1 MSIPRLSW
9 NMDEDGVISVSA
21 TDDSG
26 RMYALLDIFRR
37 PMIERGA
44 MTREEARSFQIFA
57 AERICNA
64 WNTDKSAS
72 QIAMDHKIDPDL
84 DGAEGLTQ
92 WGEGHNA
99 ACEQIAYELFRRF
112 KF

>member
-1 MSIPRLSW
+1 MKHPRLSW

-26 RMYALLDIFRR
+26 RVYALLDIFRR
-37 PMIERGA
+37 PMIEHGG
-44 MTREEARSFQIFA
+44 MTKEDAKAFQVFA

-64 WNTDKSAS
+64 WNTDKIAS
-72 QIAMDHKIDPDL
+72 QIAMDHKIDPNL
-84 DGAEGLTQ
+84 GGAEGLTP
-92 WGEGHNA
+92 WGQGHNA
-99 ACEQIAYELFRRF
+99 ACEQIAHEIFRRF

>member
-1 MSIPRLSW
+1 MNRPRLSW
-9 NMDEDGVISVSA
+9 NMDEDGVISVTA

-44 MTREEARSFQIFA
+44 MTKEEARSFQIFA

-64 WNTDKSAS
+64 WNADKSAS
-72 QIAMDHKIDPDL
+72 QIAMDHKIDPAL
-84 DGAEGLTQ
+84 ELTP

-99 ACEQIAYELFRRF
+99 ACEQIAHEIFRRF